1 MENCEICLDI
11 FIFDFIYIYSKDNI
25 LSAENHDNPNFN
37 CTLLED
43 YIMSLVTWHP
53 EEALDNF
60 FDTDRFFNVK
70 PNQWYTETVVP
81 RVNVT
86 ENENFFHLEAETPG
100 MQDKHI
106 NIEVHN
112 GVLTIKGYKENESD
126 KKNENYH
133 IREFNKQSF
142 ERKFKLSDRID
153 TGKVAAKIDNGVL
166 RVDLPKHEQI
176 KPQKIEVQSNS

>member
-1 MENCEICLDI
+1 
-11 FIFDFIYIYSKDNI
+11 
-25 LSAENHDNPNFN
+25 
-37 CTLLED
+37 
-43 YIMSLVTWHP
+43 MSLVTWHP

-70 PNQWYTETVVP
+70 PNRLYTEAETVVP

-100 MQDKHI
+100 MQDKDI

-112 GVLTIKGYKENESD
+112 GVLTIKGCKEDKSDTKNES
-126 KKNENYH
+126 YH

-142 ERKFKLSDRID
+142 ERSFKLSDRID
-153 TGKVAAKIDNGVL
+153 TGKVAAKMDNGVL

>member
-1 MENCEICLDI
+1 
-11 FIFDFIYIYSKDNI
+11 
-25 LSAENHDNPNFN
+25 
-37 CTLLED
+37 
-43 YIMSLVTWHP
+43 MSLVTWHP

-70 PNQWYTETVVP
+70 PNRLYTEAETVVP

-100 MQDKHI
+100 MQDKDI

-112 GVLTIKGYKENESD
+112 GVLTIKGYKEKEPD
-126 KKNENYH
+126 EKNENYH

-142 ERKFKLSDRID
+142 ERSFKLSDLID
-153 TGKVAAKIDNGVL
+153 TGKVAAKIENGVL

-176 KPQKIEVQSNS
+176 KPRKIEVQSNS

>member
-1 MENCEICLDI
+1 
-11 FIFDFIYIYSKDNI
+11 
-25 LSAENHDNPNFN
+25 
-37 CTLLED
+37 
-43 YIMSLVTWHP
+43 MSLVTWHP

-60 FDTDRFFNVK
+60 FDTDQFFNVK
-70 PNQWYTETVVP
+70 PNRWLAETETVVP

-100 MQDKHI
+100 MQDKDI

-112 GVLTIKGYKENESD
+112 GVLTIKGYKEKEPD
-126 KKNENYH
+126 EKNENYH

-142 ERKFKLSDRID
+142 ERSFKLSDLID
-153 TGKVAAKIDNGVL
+153 TGKVAAKIENGVL

>member
-1 MENCEICLDI
+1 
-11 FIFDFIYIYSKDNI
+11 
-25 LSAENHDNPNFN
+25 
-37 CTLLED
+37 
-43 YIMSLVTWHP
+43 MSLVTWHP

-70 PNQWYTETVVP
+70 PNRFYTEGETVVP

-100 MQDKHI
+100 MQDKDI

-112 GVLTIKGYKENESD
+112 GVLTIKGYKEKESD

-142 ERKFKLSDRID
+142 ERSFKLSDLID
-153 TGKVAAKIDNGVL
+153 TGKVAAKIENGVL
-166 RVDLPKHEQI
+166 RVDLPKHEQV
-176 KPQKIEVQSNS
+176 KPRKIEVQSNS

>member
-1 MENCEICLDI
+1 
-11 FIFDFIYIYSKDNI
+11 
-25 LSAENHDNPNFN
+25 
-37 CTLLED
+37 
-43 YIMSLVTWHP
+43 MSLVTWHP

-70 PNQWYTETVVP
+70 PNRLYTEAETVVP

-100 MQDKHI
+100 MQDKDI

-112 GVLTIKGYKENESD
+112 GVLTIKGYKENKAD
-126 KKNENYH
+126 KKEENYH

-142 ERKFKLSDRID
+142 ERSFKLSDRID

>member
-1 MENCEICLDI
+1 M
-11 FIFDFIYIYSKDNI
+11 YSKNNI
-25 LSAENHDNPNFN
+25 LSAENHDKPNFN
-37 CTLLED
+37 CILLED

-70 PNQWYTETVVP
+70 PNRWYTETETIVP
-81 RVNVT
+81 KVNVT

-100 MQDKHI
+100 MQDKDI

-112 GVLTIKGYKENESD
+112 GVLTIKGHKENESD
-126 KKNENYH
+126 RKKENFH

-142 ERKFKLSDRID
+142 ERSFKLSDRID

-176 KPQKIEVQSNS
+176 KPQKIEVQNNS

>member
-1 MENCEICLDI
+1 
-11 FIFDFIYIYSKDNI
+11 
-25 LSAENHDNPNFN
+25 
-37 CTLLED
+37 
-43 YIMSLVTWHP
+43 MSLVTWHP

-60 FDTDRFFNVK
+60 FDTDRLFNVK
-70 PNQWYTETVVP
+70 PNRWYTETETVVP

-86 ENENFFHLEAETPG
+86 ENKNSFHLEAETPG

-112 GVLTIKGYKENESD
+112 GVLTIKGYKEKEPD
-126 KKNENYH
+126 EKNENYH

-142 ERKFKLSDRID
+142 ERSFKLSDLID
-153 TGKVAAKIDNGVL
+153 TGKVAAKIENGVL

-176 KPQKIEVQSNS
+176 KPRKIEVQSNS